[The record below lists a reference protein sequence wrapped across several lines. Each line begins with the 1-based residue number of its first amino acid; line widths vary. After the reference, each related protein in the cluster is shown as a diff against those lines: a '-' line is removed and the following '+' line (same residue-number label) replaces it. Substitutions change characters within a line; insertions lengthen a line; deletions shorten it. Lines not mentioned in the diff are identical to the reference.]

1 MAAAYSQ
8 LCPEKIK
15 RIFIF
20 GRQTNFMPYKCGL
33 SNFDHLETPLGRIMV
48 DRNVNQKLLKS
59 DDFRL
64 LESNNDHKEQFIEMQ
79 LPFIAKIMENRKYLY
94 TVIPVYIGALS
105 HEQQRYIAKHF
116 LPYLNDPSNVFIF
129 SVSLIHWGEIYGMN
143 TIHPETTTV
152 LETIKKLDDLA
163 ITALSS
169 LRFKSFDEFLLDT
182 KSCVYDYQ
190 VYNIFLWMMQQF
202 LDEDLYYLRNLDEEK
217 AKKAMRKTAS
227 FCLQGQTWSFPS
239 VTKDDSCISFISA
252 SIIFDEEKYIPDEP
266 LPLNPLDKCV

>member
-1 MAAAYSQ
+1 MF
-8 LCPEKIK
+8 K
-15 RIFIF
+15 
-20 GRQTNFMPYKCGL
+20 
-33 SNFDHLETPLGRIMV
+33 SNSFLHIILYC
-48 DRNVNQKLLKS
+48 S
-59 DDFRL
+59 
-64 LESNNDHKEQFIEMQ
+64 
-79 LPFIAKIMENRKYLY
+79 RKYLY
-94 TVIPVYIGALS
+94 TVVPVYIGALS
-105 HEQQRYIAKHF
+105 HEQQRFIAKHF

-129 SVSLIHWGEIYGMN
+129 SVSLIHW
-143 TIHPETTTV
+143 ETTTV

-190 VYNIFLWMMQQF
+190 VYNICLWIIQQF